1 MNHINRRVSLWQL
14 TIIKTTAATV
24 TTITTCTTCGAMQVV
39 AHGNATLA
47 KWLSILSLIV
57 AAVALAVSVAAMD
70 RAGDAQGSAS
80 RALDS
85 VRAQ

>member
-1 MNHINRRVSLWQL
+1 
-14 TIIKTTAATV
+14 
-24 TTITTCTTCGAMQVV
+24 MQVV

-57 AAVALAVSVAAMD
+57 AAVALAVSVVAMD
-70 RAGDAQGSAS
+70 RAGDAHGSAN

>member
-1 MNHINRRVSLWQL
+1 MKML
-14 TIIKTTAATV
+14 TEILSKV
-24 TTITTCTTCGAMQVV
+24 RHH

-70 RAGDAQGSAS
+70 RAGDAQGSAN

>member
-1 MNHINRRVSLWQL
+1 
-14 TIIKTTAATV
+14 
-24 TTITTCTTCGAMQVV
+24 MQVV

-57 AAVALAVSVAAMD
+57 AAVALAVSVAAIMD
-70 RAGDAQGSAS
+70 RAGDAQGSAN

>member
-1 MNHINRRVSLWQL
+1 MKML
-14 TIIKTTAATV
+14 TEILSKV
-24 TTITTCTTCGAMQVV
+24 RHH

-57 AAVALAVSVAAMD
+57 AAVALAVSVAAIMD
-70 RAGDAQGSAS
+70 RAGDAQGSAN